1 MNTLL
6 ISVFVAVVSIVAVI
20 IGVKNKKKAL
30 LLSEGIIGLLLIIL
44 GVSIFSASMWRSIS
58 VGFIVIGSV
67 LDLLMIIS
75 LLSVNKRK

>member
-6 ISVFVAVVSIVAVI
+6 IGVFVAVVSIVAVI